1 MISRKGMTSHQGG
14 FTLVELMVALV
25 IGLLIVFGAS
35 QLFVTSKMSFN
46 RMESLAERQ
55 ESLRYFVDVV
65 SLDIRSSG
73 VETIS
78 DDNLNELELGYT
90 TRTEDPYCV
99 SGGDLVKVKYSY
111 LDGDVLIDYD
121 CGSGWVGAQPIVSGL
136 EDADF
141 VHVESDDYVQVF
153 LRFSPFPGETVADG
167 SFEFWVAN
175 REGVTR

>member
-1 MISRKGMTSHQGG
+1 MSIQEKPRCQKG

-25 IGLLIVFGAS
+25 IGLLIVFGAT
-35 QLFVTSKMSFN
+35 QLFVSTKVSFN
-46 RMESLAERQ
+46 RMGELAERQ

-73 VETIS
+73 VENIS
-78 DDNLNELELGYT
+78 DDNSGELELGYT

-111 LDGDVLIDYD
+111 LGGEVLVDYD
-121 CGSGWVGAQPIVSGL
+121 CGSGWAGAQPIVSGL

-141 VHVESDDYVQVF
+141 IYVDSDGYVQVS
-153 LRFSPFPGETVADG
+153 LRFSPGLGDSVDDR
-167 SFEFWVAN
+167 SFEFLVAN
-175 REGVTR
+175 RESVTR

>member
-1 MISRKGMTSHQGG
+1 MTIQKKLRYQKG

-35 QLFVTSKMSFN
+35 QLFVTSKASFN
-46 RMESLAERQ
+46 RMELLAERQ

-73 VETIS
+73 AETIS
-78 DDNLNELELGYT
+78 DDNPGELELGYT

-99 SGGDLVKVKYSY
+99 SGGDLVEVKYSY
-111 LDGDVLIDYD
+111 LDGEILVDYD

-141 VHVESDDYVQVF
+141 IYVDSDGYVQVS
-153 LRFSPFPGETVADG
+153 LRFSPGLGDSVDDR
-167 SFEFWVAN
+167 SFEFLVAN